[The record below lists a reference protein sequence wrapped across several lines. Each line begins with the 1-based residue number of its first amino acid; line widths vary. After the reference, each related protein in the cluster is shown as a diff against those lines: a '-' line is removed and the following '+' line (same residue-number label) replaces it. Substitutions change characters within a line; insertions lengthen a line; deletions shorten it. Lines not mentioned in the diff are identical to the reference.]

1 MRIASF
7 LPAATEM
14 IYLLGLGDD
23 LVGRSHECD
32 YPEEARAKQVLV
44 DCALD
49 LSTMTM
55 AQIDVAVSGQLS
67 QGKSL
72 YTVDEAKLRA
82 AAPQLLV
89 TQNLCQVCGPAGN
102 EVTQVL
108 KSMSAAPKIIW
119 QTPRNFDEVFDALRT
134 LGQETGTEAKADE
147 WVQKATARV
156 QAIAAATRAFAK
168 VSVAF
173 LEWVDPIYCGGHWIP
188 QMLEWAGAEDLN
200 SRDGTDSVRIP
211 WERMQGYLPE
221 VILVSPCGFK
231 TPKALAQAAL
241 LESKPG
247 WSALPAVR
255 DGRVYAVDANAYF
268 SRPGPR
274 LVEGMELLAHLIHP
288 DRFAWNGPPD
298 AYAAVTRAIPAA
310 YAEITSTHP
319 PPRARVPRGSQ

>member
-134 LGQETGTEAKADE
+134 LGRETGTEAKADE

-188 QMLEWAGAEDLN
+188 QMLAWAGAEDRN

-211 WERMQGYLPE
+211 WEQVLDNQPE

-231 TPKALAQAAL
+231 TEDAAAQAAL
-241 LESKPG
+241 LKLRPG
-247 WSALPAVR
+247 WNDLPAVKEH
-255 DGRVYAVDANAYF
+255 RVYAVDANAYF
-268 SRPGPR
+268 ARPGPR
-274 LVEGMELLAHLIHP
+274 LVDGVELMAHLVHP
-288 DRFAWNGPPD
+288 ELFAWAGPED
-298 AYAAVTRAIPAA
+298 AYRQIL
-310 YAEITSTHP
+310 
-319 PPRARVPRGSQ
+319 

>member
-1 MRIASF
+1 MRIVSF

-32 YPEEARAKQVLV
+32 YPDEAKAKPVIV

-49 LSTMTM
+49 LSKMTM

-82 AAPQLLV
+82 AAPHLLV

-108 KSMSAAPKIIW
+108 KSMSAAPKILW
-119 QTPRNFDEVFDALRT
+119 QTPRNFEEVFDALRA
-134 LGQETGTEAKADE
+134 LGQETGTEAKAVE
-147 WVQKATARV
+147 WVHQATARV
-156 QAIAAATRAFAK
+156 QRIAAATQALSK

-188 QMLEWAGAEDLN
+188 QMLAWAGAEDRN
-200 SRDGTDSVRIP
+200 SRTGTESVRIP
-211 WERMQGYLPE
+211 WEQVLDCRPE

-231 TPKALAQAAL
+231 TPDAAAQAAL
-241 LESKPG
+241 LKLRPG
-247 WSALPAVR
+247 WNDLPAVKEH
-255 DGRVYAVDANAYF
+255 RVYAVDANAYF
-268 SRPGPR
+268 ARPGPR
-274 LVEGMELLAHLIHP
+274 LVDGVELIAHLVRP
-288 DRFAWNGPPD
+288 ELFAWTGPDD
-298 AYAAVTRAIPAA
+298 AYRQIV
-310 YAEITSTHP
+310 
-319 PPRARVPRGSQ
+319 